1 MKTLLEQEILKIIN
15 EVTESEYIGKLEVDV
30 DDDWYTLKL
39 YLNMHLSPMVFA
51 FQGTEEQ
58 FKNYIKEEMK
68 ARKLEKIFRYQVLR
82 EILLPFEEECDEDE
96 D

>member
-1 MKTLLEQEILKIIN
+1 
-15 EVTESEYIGKLEVDV
+15 
-30 DDDWYTLKL
+30 
-39 YLNMHLSPMVFA
+39 MHLSPMVFA

-68 ARKLEKIFRYQVLR
+68 ARKLEKVFRYQVLR